1 MMLSHKGTQKIKT
14 PRLTLRRFTM
24 DDVPAVYSNWASDS
38 EVTEFLRWPAHTHI
52 GMTMQVLDRWISD
65 YATQRFLS
73 LAIVPG

>member
-38 EVTEFLRWPAHTHI
+38 EVTEFLRWPAHT
-52 GMTMQVLDRWISD
+52 
-65 YATQRFLS
+65 LS
-73 LAIVPG
+73 A